1 MLQLLVVYYPQGFP
15 GSKSSP
21 TREQE
26 EAKESMSL
34 QHWLDCAHSMN
45 EAQKE
50 LEVPLA
56 WWDAHSH
63 QHVQEVVKLTYR

>member
-1 MLQLLVVYYPQGFP
+1 M
-15 GSKSSP
+15 
-21 TREQE
+21 
-26 EAKESMSL
+26 AL

-45 EAQKE
+45 EAQE